1 MQRNNSIQTPWY
13 NSKLAIVIYHML
25 AWSLVLTLPLWF
37 SPPFDTPRTV
47 PGRMGFESIVFVQNL
62 FWIIVFYLNAYVL
75 LPLLNKKRVLL
86 YFLAHAVTLAILL
99 FTSHWFLQQATLS
112 VTQRG
117 DILALHPNPGFLV
130 IPYTFVV
137 AISTSYRLILE
148 RIRTR
153 NLLKEKETESL
164 RSELSLLR
172 SQVSPHFMF
181 NVLNSMVAL
190 ARKKED
196 LEPSLLRLSSLMR
209 YMVYSS
215 NEDKVPLQ
223 KELEYLRS
231 YMELQLLRFQ
241 DGIDV
246 SYVVDNHS
254 SGDCRIEP
262 MILIPF
268 VENAFKHGTA
278 TIDEPSIIIHLH
290 INPQNRLHLK
300 VQNKYSANQ
309 ITTDDASGIGL
320 DNVRKRLALSY
331 PDKYSLSIR
340 NESLFFTVELVLDLA

>member
-1 MQRNNSIQTPWY
+1 
-13 NSKLAIVIYHML
+13 ML

-37 SPPFDTPRTV
+37 SPPFDTPRPV
-47 PGRMGFESIVFVQNL
+47 DGGIDFQSIVLIQNL
-62 FWIIVFYLNAYVL
+62 FWVVVFYLNAYVF
-75 LPLLNKKRVLL
+75 LPLLNKKRILL
-86 YFLAHAVTLAILL
+86 YILAHATSLTIILL
-99 FTSHWFLQQATLS
+99 ASYFITRQATLS
-112 VTQRG
+112 INNRG
-117 DILALHPNPGFLV
+117 DVLALHPNPGFLV

-137 AISTSYRLILE
+137 AISTSYRLILD
-148 RIRTR
+148 RIRTK

-231 YMELQLLRFQ
+231 YMELQMLRFQ

-246 SYVVDNHS
+246 SYTVDNDS
-254 SGDCRIEP
+254 TGDCRIEP

-268 VENAFKHGTA
+268 VENAFKHGAA
-278 TIDEPSIIIHLH
+278 TIDEPSIIIRLQISPNNLLHLH
-290 INPQNRLHLK
+290 
-300 VQNKYSANQ
+300 VQNKYSANPHE
-309 ITTDDASGIGL
+309 DEASGIGL

-331 PDKYSLSIR
+331 PKKHSLNIR
-340 NESLFFTVELVLDLA
+340 NESMFFHVELELDLT